1 MGNFQLHQEQR
12 AVLVRDIGSDRISD
26 EPASYTELLQSDLA
40 LDFLQDPNSPDLRPV
55 AKDRSRIS
63 EADDVDRGYLSGLAD
78 SGSLDFLSA
87 ADNDAIAISLGFKPG
102 DLIRVLADLFASE
115 LGLSSIESKMR
126 KLVDT
131 GSEAMGF
138 SLDREDISPVSKKGR
153 KGALSPAKREKAAT
167 IRADG
172 ACHKCRWEKKSVS
185 DLGSQDDHGTCC

>member
-63 EADDVDRGYLSGLAD
+63 EADDVDGGYLSGLAD

-87 ADNDAIAISLGFKPG
+87 ADNDAIAISLGFKP
-102 DLIRVLADLFASE
+102 
-115 LGLSSIESKMR
+115 
-126 KLVDT
+126 
-131 GSEAMGF
+131 
-138 SLDREDISPVSKKGR
+138 
-153 KGALSPAKREKAAT
+153 
-167 IRADG
+167 
-172 ACHKCRWEKKSVS
+172 
-185 DLGSQDDHGTCC
+185 